1 MSTFQKQPA
10 AAAEPDLP
18 EVGAPQRA
26 VDSETDNQLSQEEAE
41 QLQKER
47 LAAIRGAIAR
57 GDYDSEEILE
67 KALSRMLQSLEDDN
81 LSV

>member
-10 AAAEPDLP
+10 AAEPDLP
-18 EVGAPQRA
+18 EVDAPQRA

-47 LAAIRGAIAR
+47 LEAIRGAIAR

-67 KALSRMLQSLEDDN
+67 KAISRMLQSLEDEDS
-81 LSV
+81 SV

>member
-10 AAAEPDLP
+10 AAAEPDSP
-18 EVGAPQRA
+18 EVVAPQRA
-26 VDSETDNQLSQEEAE
+26 VGSETENQLSQEEAE

-47 LAAIRGAIAR
+47 LEAIRGAIAR

-67 KALSRMLQSLEDDN
+67 KAISRMLQSLEDEDS
-81 LSV
+81 SV